1 MSNTTKR
8 KGRNYNSNNDNSNKD
23 NSNND
28 NINVNS
34 GNETDTT
41 YNTGNLMQKY
51 VEEETPT
58 IAEERMAA
66 VRMAANNAYKQFNK
80 EQGLIRKLKRQRIG
94 GKLIKS
100 KKKLT
105 IKKKQK
111 GTTKK
116 KQKGKTNKKK

>member
-8 KGRNYNSNNDNSNKD
+8 KGRNYNSNNYNRNNDNSNKD

-28 NINVNS
+28 NRNVNS

-66 VRMAANNAYKQFNK
+66 VRMAAKVLTNTTHTGAKV
-80 EQGLIRKLKRQRIG
+80 LISCRPL
-94 GKLIKS
+94 LS
-100 KKKLT
+100 
-105 IKKKQK
+105 
-111 GTTKK
+111 
-116 KQKGKTNKKK
+116 N